1 MNQNNDN
8 GSLPRLGMPYSD
20 ADNAY
25 VDTLVATATRRAI
38 AGAPARQA
46 ARRRAL
52 RHRWLTAAAAAVVA
66 LVAALA
72 ITLTSRVESTA
83 TGALLAQA
91 AAADSARDEFG
102 FATIDYTAA
111 DSDVAAEATTDPG
124 PIDDFINTLDASD
137 AASLAACEAELDV
150 YDYNNY
156 I

>member
-83 TGALLAQA
+83 TGALLAQTT
-91 AAADSARDEFG
+91 AADSARDEFG
-102 FATIDYTAA
+102 FATIDDAA
-111 DSDVAAEATTDPG
+111 DSGAAAEATTDPG

-150 YDYNNY
+150 YDYDNY